1 MREIWEY
8 LYSRWDKFLT
18 YLSRRKDKSYTQLW
32 EALYGDGWYE
42 KGIYRE
48 YNFTREVCAGWASE
62 AKRLREE
69 FDRLRKELELD
80 QLDVGDLEESAYQ
93 AGFEVACQKISKR
106 IKDEI
111 EDQRKNK
118 DIEED
123 EQEKRNIF
131 LFIAGLGMAERI
143 VEWVHHEETN

>member
-8 LYSRWDKFLT
+8 LTGRWDKFLT

-32 EALYGDGWYE
+32 ESLYGDGWYE
-42 KGIYRE
+42 KGLYRE
-48 YNFTREVCAGWASE
+48 YRFMSEICAGWASE

-69 FDRLRKELELD
+69 LKLD

-118 DIEED
+118 DLEED
-123 EQEKRNIF
+123 EEEKRNIF

-143 VEWVHHEETN
+143 VEWVHHEETK